1 LAAVPFAIEAAGG
14 SRYIATAAIPIGALP
29 PGEYSVRAL
38 VGIEGQA
45 LTRVIRTLKKDG
57 R

>member
-1 LAAVPFAIEAAGG
+1 MSLHTCPEARPWAKP
-14 SRYIATAAIPIGALP
+14 IAEEVKECTCR
-29 PGEYSVRAL
+29 PGEYIVRAL

-45 LTRVIRTLKKDG
+45 LTGVIRTLKKSA